1 MYLANLR
8 QFPAKA
14 SPTGETLGARLWVLG
29 RDVKSLLPRISLLTP
44 FPLYLANFTPANFTL
59 ANFTSSIAK
68 TLNTAKLIIKYL
80 MIIKVINMRSEQ
92 ATKMAQK
99 LGDLIRQHRTLHYT
113 QSTFAK
119 MIGVSRSTVQKLE
132 QGDVVKSDILFEALV
147 VLNLQ
152 GSLLDEINE
161 LAADVGGYNARQR
174 KRNSPQ
180 EINDDF

>member
-1 MYLANLR
+1 
-8 QFPAKA
+8 
-14 SPTGETLGARLWVLG
+14 
-29 RDVKSLLPRISLLTP
+29 
-44 FPLYLANFTPANFTL
+44 
-59 ANFTSSIAK
+59 
-68 TLNTAKLIIKYL
+68 
-80 MIIKVINMRSEQ
+80 MIIKVINMRSEK